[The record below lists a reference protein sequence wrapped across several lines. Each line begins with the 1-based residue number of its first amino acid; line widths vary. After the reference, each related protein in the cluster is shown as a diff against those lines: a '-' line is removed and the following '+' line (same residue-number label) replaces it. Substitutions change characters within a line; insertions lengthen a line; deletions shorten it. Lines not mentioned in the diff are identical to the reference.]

1 MEYFIRIIIGEPKE
15 IKPISILLVMPA
27 LLLKMDIQRDQ
38 LSPPAVVARLD
49 QLAIALTQL
58 LYPALLVD
66 VARLLEIL
74 LRLRLV
80 LLHVSPLL

>member
-1 MEYFIRIIIGEPKE
+1 
-15 IKPISILLVMPA
+15 
-27 LLLKMDIQRDQ
+27 
-38 LSPPAVVARLD
+38 
-49 QLAIALTQL
+49 
-58 LYPALLVD
+58 LLVD